1 MAVQQIVLIDDDPSW
16 LRPVVELL
24 RLEGFEVETD
34 EDGERGA
41 ADCFEATQPLM
52 VILDAHLPRLGGL
65 EILREVRQT
74 DTDLPILLVSADD
87 QSALISQ
94 AMGAGASG
102 FLRKPVAAGLL
113 LKAIRRL
120 TGAIPI
126 DDTPTPGSS

>member
-1 MAVQQIVLIDDDPSW
+1 MAVQPIVLIDDDPSW

-24 RLEGFEVETD
+24 RLEGFEVETA
-34 EDGERGA
+34 EDGERGLELL
-41 ADCFEATQPLM
+41 EATQPLM